1 MGGVTGSGSRC
12 GYALLDVVLAVALF
26 GISVTG
32 LVQVMQQINSTS
44 ASFARDRMI
53 QQNLEAMLAEK
64 RRMPIGEMTY
74 DLHDSVLDIT
84 FRTYVEAVELENG
97 EGNELTDMYR
107 LTAEAVFFDD
117 GGEQIERAELYLY
130 QPES

>member
-1 MGGVTGSGSRC
+1 MGGVSYRKKS

-32 LVQVMQQINSTS
+32 LVKAMQQINATS

-64 RRMPIGEMTY
+64 KRLPVGEMTS
-74 DLHDSVLDIT
+74 DQHDPVFDIT
-84 FRTYVEAVELENG
+84 FRSYVEPLELDNG
-97 EGNELTDMYR
+97 EGNELPDMYK
-107 LTAEAVFFDD
+107 LTAEAVFMDD
-117 GGEQIERAELYLY
+117 GGEQIERAELFVH
-130 QPES
+130 QPEE

>member
-1 MGGVTGSGSRC
+1 MGGVNGSGTRR

-53 QQNLEAMLAEK
+53 QQNLEALLAEK

-74 DLHDSVLDIT
+74 DLHDPILDIT
-84 FRTYVEAVELENG
+84 FRTYVEEVELNNG
-97 EGNELTDMYR
+97 EGNELPDMYR
-107 LTAEAVFFDD
+107 LTAEAVFNDD

>member
-1 MGGVTGSGSRC
+1 MGGVGRRNGA

-32 LVQVMQQINSTS
+32 LVKAMQQINSTS

-64 RRMPIGEMTY
+64 KRLPVGDMTSEMY
-74 DLHDSVLDIT
+74 DEVLDIT
-84 FRTYVEAVELENG
+84 FRSYVEELQLDNG
-97 EGNELTDMYR
+97 EGNELDDLYQ
-107 LTAEAVFFDD
+107 LTAEAVFMDD
-117 GGEQIERAELYLY
+117 GGEQIERAVLYVY
-130 QPES
+130 QPEE

>member
-1 MGGVTGSGSRC
+1 MGGVNGLGERG

-64 RRMPIGEMTY
+64 RRMPLGEMTH
-74 DLHDSVLDIT
+74 DLHDPVLDMT
-84 FRTYVEAVELENG
+84 FRTYVEPLELENG
-97 EGNELTDMYR
+97 EGNVITDMYR

-117 GGEQIERAELYLY
+117 GGEQIERAELYIY
-130 QPES
+130 QPQT

>member
-1 MGGVTGSGSRC
+1 MGGVNHSGKN

-32 LVQVMQQINSTS
+32 LVKAMQQINSTS

-53 QQNLEAMLAEK
+53 QQNIEAMLAEK
-64 RRMPIGEMTY
+64 RRLPVGEMTSE
-74 DLHDSVLDIT
+74 LHDQVLDIT
-84 FRTYVEAVELENG
+84 FRSYVEPVDLDNG

-107 LTAEAVFFDD
+107 LTAEAVFFED

-130 QPES
+130 QTEE

>member
-1 MGGVTGSGSRC
+1 MGGISRRRKS

-32 LVQVMQQINSTS
+32 LVKAMQQINSTS

-64 RRMPIGEMTY
+64 KRLPVGEMTS
-74 DLHDSVLDIT
+74 DQHDTVLDIT
-84 FRTYVEAVELENG
+84 FRSYVEPLELDNG
-97 EGNELTDMYR
+97 EGNELPDLYK
-107 LTAEAVFFDD
+107 LTAEAVFMDD
-117 GGEQIERAELYLY
+117 GGEQIERAEIYVY
-130 QPES
+130 QPEE